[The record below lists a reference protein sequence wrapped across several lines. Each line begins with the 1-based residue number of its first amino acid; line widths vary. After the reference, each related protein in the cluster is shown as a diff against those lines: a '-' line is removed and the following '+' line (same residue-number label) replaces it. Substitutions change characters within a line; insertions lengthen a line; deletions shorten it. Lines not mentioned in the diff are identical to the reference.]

1 MAPYTPPTTGVGS
14 VASAVAANLFDELG
28 YLPFRPRSGT
38 GTKRKRT
45 DGGGGAPFS
54 DERYAMY
61 DITQDYPPLT
71 YPKPAVIDIPAL
83 KSLLLDASKEAAELA
98 KIEGDQKANKQ
109 TKIVAKSALTTYKL
123 IEMIVEKAIVPW
135 AESNNSRAPAFI
147 QQSPPPI
154 PEKTRNLKKALEQAE
169 KTAIIFNSN
178 LGPAPMGN
186 RAALAC
192 SLTAGLRNAAVEKA
206 KDPEEAAEAVRLA
219 VDALSC
225 ATKIDFLGQASRRP
239 APKLA
244 TDNDGN
250 ETLVEAPFCTMPVLL
265 EFEDRNVRQHF
276 ERTIREKCGVWP
288 SMSLPAGIRNVQK
301 ALHANLKAA
310 YPDMIIM
317 LKADSESLSFS
328 AMVKKDGDRH
338 WNTLLD
344 KFPIDPDCLVLGT
357 DPATTAADGA
367 GGAVGGANSQS

>member
-1 MAPYTPPTTGVGS
+1 MAPYTPPTTGVGG
-14 VASAVAANLFDELG
+14 VASAVAANLFDESG
-28 YLPFRPRSGT
+28 YFPFRPRSGT

-45 DGGGGAPFS
+45 DGGGAHFS
-54 DERYAMY
+54 DKRYAMY
-61 DITQDYPPLT
+61 DIMQDYPPLT

-192 SLTAGLRNAAVEKA
+192 SLTAGLRNAAA
-206 KDPEEAAEAVRLA
+206 FDGSPC
-219 VDALSC
+219 SQ
-225 ATKIDFLGQASRRP
+225 TFN
-239 APKLA
+239 PK
-244 TDNDGN
+244 
-250 ETLVEAPFCTMPVLL
+250 
-265 EFEDRNVRQHF
+265 
-276 ERTIREKCGVWP
+276 
-288 SMSLPAGIRNVQK
+288 
-301 ALHANLKAA
+301 
-310 YPDMIIM
+310 
-317 LKADSESLSFS
+317 
-328 AMVKKDGDRH
+328 
-338 WNTLLD
+338 
-344 KFPIDPDCLVLGT
+344 
-357 DPATTAADGA
+357 
-367 GGAVGGANSQS
+367 